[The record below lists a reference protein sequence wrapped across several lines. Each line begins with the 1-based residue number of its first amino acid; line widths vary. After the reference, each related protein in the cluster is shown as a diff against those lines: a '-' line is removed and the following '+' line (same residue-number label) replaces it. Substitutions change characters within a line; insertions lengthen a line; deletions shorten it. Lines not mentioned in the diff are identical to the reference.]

1 MRRFS
6 LDEFLIFVIINSLV
20 YAFIQILEFIA
31 EKLEFNSD
39 VFVIVIT
46 TLITYLVYLK
56 TEDNYYL

>member
-56 TEDNYYL
+56 SEDNYYL

>member
-20 YAFIQILEFIA
+20 YGFIQILEFIA

-56 TEDNYYL
+56 SEDNYYL

>member
-1 MRRFS
+1 MRFS

-20 YAFIQILEFIA
+20 YGFIQILEFIA
-31 EKLEFNSD
+31 NKLEFNSD

>member
-20 YAFIQILEFIA
+20 YGFIQILEFIA

-46 TLITYLVYLK
+46 TLITYLVYL
-56 TEDNYYL
+56 N

>member
-6 LDEFLIFVIINSLV
+6 LDEFLLFVILNSLV